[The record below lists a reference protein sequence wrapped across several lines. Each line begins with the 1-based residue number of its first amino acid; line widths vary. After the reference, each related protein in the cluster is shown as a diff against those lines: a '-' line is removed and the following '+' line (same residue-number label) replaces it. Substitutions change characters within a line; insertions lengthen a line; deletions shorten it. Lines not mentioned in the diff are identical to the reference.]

1 MRYFDNQY
9 LAQYLQQQRSLM
21 VFVDNDYLEVSDLA
35 DLEDPINGVGYTPE
49 GTSRNF
55 NYKDIQVVKSGP
67 YYLDLSTLNKE
78 MDNIENPD
86 AASGQDSEKKPSKP
100 KADKPDKA
108 TGPSAAD
115 DTAIDSLPKPD
126 EKLKESKFDRKSH
139 SIDEKVDYWP
149 TIKPKREISMVTN
162 SLAKITRG
170 EYKGMVGII
179 TESSEIHKVI
189 RATNKGDNW
198 TWGSTVEVV
207 PDDISINK

>member
-9 LAQYLQQQRSLM
+9 LAQYLQQQRELM

-35 DLEDPINGVGYTPE
+35 DLEDPIHGVGYTPE
-49 GTSRNF
+49 GKSRNF
-55 NYKDIQVVKSGP
+55 NYKDIQIVKSGP
-67 YYLDLSTLNKE
+67 FYLDLPTLNKE

-86 AASGQDSEKKPSKP
+86 PASGQDSEKKPAKP
-100 KADKPDKA
+100 KTDKPEKPKEDD
-108 TGPSAAD
+108 SAAMD
-115 DTAIDSLPKPD
+115 ALPKPD
-126 EKLKESKFDRKSH
+126 EKLKESKFDRRSH

-162 SLAKITRG
+162 SLARITRG

-207 PDDISINK
+207 PDEVVNK